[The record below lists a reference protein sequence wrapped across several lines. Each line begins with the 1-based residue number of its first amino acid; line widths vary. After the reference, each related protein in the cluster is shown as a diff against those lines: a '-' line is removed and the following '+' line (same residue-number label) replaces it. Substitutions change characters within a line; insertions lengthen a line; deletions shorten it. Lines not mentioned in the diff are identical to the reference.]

1 MFARGS
7 IPIDLM
13 VGFAYLPFTAP
24 TSVNVNGTDY
34 YASNVLWG
42 LTGPG
47 SFLNASFE
55 IGVAF

>member
-1 MFARGS
+1 
-7 IPIDLM
+7 M